1 MKWVS
6 RARKHTICRLRGT
19 VLLNVGALSTFPKIF
34 TSWSF
39 RSSAAFLMESLGTY
53 TAPHGTLLE
62 RRAAEHLAH
71 LSFEFFASA
80 RDKPWFGKDFSEGG
94 VGRGGEL
101 SGDNEGCGVADG
113 EEWRWQCQILVERA
127 RALVFPL
134 GFTNPLQVAAR
145 WQTLPR
151 MDSRNDK
158 LNRHNG
164 CG

>member
-1 MKWVS
+1 MLVHFPHFQRLS
-6 RARKHTICRLRGT
+6 RGEAFGPVLHFWWNPLENTLHLTGT
-19 VLLNVGALSTFPKIF
+19 V
-34 TSWSF
+34 
-39 RSSAAFLMESLGTY
+39 
-53 TAPHGTLLE
+53 LE

-71 LSFEFFASA
+71 FSFEFFASA

-113 EEWRWQCQILVERA
+113 EQWRWQCQILVERA

-134 GFTNPLQVAAR
+134 GFTNPLHVAAR

-158 LNRHNG
+158 LNWHNG